1 MTKPSWFNII
11 SEWRSKGM
19 GEYGVTLPFLVGAL
33 AYEKGHDKV
42 SLNDTLTLLT
52 NMIENPVDGYMVVIR
67 WCGNIEEPVISMK
80 ALDDPLELAIKDGYT
95 RPNDREFS
103 MAFTVDLMSMLN
115 LDCKD
120 AEECKSKLA
129 NRAKNYVENGLF
141 SKNFNPETQNR
152 EFGRFSERDI
162 EYIKSVIP
170 NLL

>member
-33 AYEKGHDKV
+33 AYEKGHDKA

-67 WCGNIEEPVISMK
+67 WCLDIEEPVISMK
-80 ALDDPLELAIKDGYT
+80 DLNDPFNIVIKDGYH
-95 RPNDREFS
+95 RPNNGGFS
-103 MAFTVDLMSMLN
+103 MAFTEDLMSMFNLN
-115 LDCKD
+115 CKD
-120 AEECKSKLA
+120 AEECKNKLA
-129 NRAKNYVENGLF
+129 DRTKSYVENGLF

-152 EFGRFSERDI
+152 EFGHFSERDI
-162 EYIKSVIP
+162 AYIESVVS
-170 NLL
+170 NLV